1 MGGAAE
7 GGGRAQPSHR
17 GGDFATGAK
26 RREDGGAARPREV
39 SGGGVAT
46 LPVFGSGAPRF
57 FYIFFLFFRAR
68 ARGQPGKPLS
78 MRVCGGFWRS
88 ANPDFFPV
96 IPDFFPV
103 CLTFF
108 RCNPQ
113 S

>member
-57 FYIFFLFFRAR
+57 FYSFFLFFRAR
-68 ARGQPGKPLS
+68 ARGQPAKPVLA
-78 MRVCGGFWRS
+78 RVSGGFG
-88 ANPDFFPV
+88 V
-96 IPDFFPV
+96 IPSLPFFRLS
-103 CLTFF
+103 LTFF
-108 RCNPQ
+108 RFA
-113 S
+113 

>member
-39 SGGGVAT
+39 SGGGAAT

-57 FYIFFLFFRAR
+57 FYSFFLFIRGIPLLNQRVTAAYPDIFR
-68 ARGQPGKPLS
+68 
-78 MRVCGGFWRS
+78 
-88 ANPDFFPV
+88 V
-96 IPDFFPV
+96 IPDIFRV

-108 RCNPQ
+108 GCNPQ